1 MAFLGEK
8 QYQVLVQTGL
18 EIQKSK
24 SISCNSY
31 LFTSGFGSLQEKGLG
46 AHGKNIKSS

>member
-1 MAFLGEK
+1 MAFRGKK
-8 QYQVLVQTGL
+8 QYQVLIQTGL

-46 AHGKNIKSS
+46 ARGRNIKSS